1 MKLPRLQSL
10 YWYACALMGAGFLI
24 LGGMLIYHSLTE
36 FKRLSASEHQLERFA
51 SVIALANAAS
61 AERGPVI
68 GALRVSPEEQTA
80 YVQRIHV
87 LRQQTNESLRE
98 VASTLSDEIVRDTAL
113 ANRLHRFQLELFTAR
128 KEADQWIKLSHHVR
142 QRADL
147 SPTIDNMFVAADQ
160 AMQLRDGIA
169 ATFMAHDPNLSGDIM
184 LGIIS
189 SNLREYAGR
198 AGFYVINL
206 LDSDNPEAQ
215 PAWHKLI
222 ETKGRLDGLGHL
234 INNYGQAAR
243 HHADIHAHIQHI
255 QAQFF
260 NEALPWASQVV
271 LAAKPRLSPSEFL
284 SQYVPSLIPLEQ
296 LRTTIE
302 QDAFKR
308 IERLRVKAAQT
319 LLIASLITLSV
330 LLIFFYL
337 NWLLRFGLFVPL
349 LTAKRQIVALAQ
361 DDLTEPPRTPEN
373 SSYELQQM
381 FDGITAL
388 RASQKRKQ
396 ILEYSQKKMSEQ
408 LRRLSETDPLTGLYN
423 RRALELVAQAM
434 ILPGDQQKQS
444 IGLILF
450 DIDHFKE
457 INDTYGHAVGDQ
469 VLQKTSAQLMP
480 LMRPGDIFARFGGEE
495 FIVLMPDVSDHQA
508 EHIAEALRLALSTA
522 LYVDEASK
530 RPITASF
537 GVAAASTD
545 HCDWESLVALADQRM
560 YFSKRRGR
568 NRVTGASNAREQAAH

>member
-1 MKLPRLQSL
+1 M
-10 YWYACALMGAGFLI
+10 MGAGFLI
-24 LGGMLIYHSLTE
+24 LGGMLIYHSMTE
-36 FKRLSASEHQLERFA
+36 FRRLSVSEHQLERFS
-51 SVIALANAAS
+51 SVVALANAAS

-68 GALRVSPEEQTA
+68 AALRVSPEEQVE
-80 YVQRIHV
+80 YLQRIQS
-87 LRQQTNESLRE
+87 LRQQTNESLQA
-98 VASTLSDEIVRDTAL
+98 VASTLSDEIVRDTAMATL
-113 ANRLHRFQLELFTAR
+113 LHRFQLELFTAR
-128 KEADQWIKLSHHVR
+128 QEADHWIKLSHHVR

-160 AMQLRDGIA
+160 AMQLRDRIA
-169 ATFMAHDPNLSGDIM
+169 ATFMTHEPNLSGDIM

-206 LDSDNPEAQ
+206 LDHDNPEAQ

-222 ETKGRLDGLGHL
+222 ETKGRLEGLGHL
-234 INNYGQAAR
+234 INNYGQSDQ
-243 HHADIHAHIQHI
+243 HNAHINVHI
-255 QAQFF
+255 QDIQSQFF
-260 NEALPWASQVV
+260 NEALPWASRVV
-271 LAAKPRLSPSEFL
+271 LAAPPRLSASAFL
-284 SQYVPSLIPLEQ
+284 SQYVPSLKPLEE

-308 IERLRVKAAQT
+308 IQLLRVNAAQT
-319 LLIASLITLSV
+319 LLIASLITLGV
-330 LLIFFYL
+330 LLIFFYI

-349 LTAKRQIVALAQ
+349 LTAKRQIVALAH
-361 DDLTEPPRTPEN
+361 DDLAEPSRTPKH

-381 FDGITAL
+381 FDGIIAL

-396 ILEYSQKKMSEQ
+396 ILEYSQKKMAEQ

-480 LMRPGDIFARFGGEE
+480 LMRPGDVFARFGGEE

-508 EHIAEALRLALSTA
+508 EHIAEALRQALATA
-522 LYVDEASK
+522 LYVDETSK

-537 GVAAASTD
+537 GVAAASTE

-568 NRVTGASNAREQAAH
+568 NCVTGASNVRNNE